1 MRGTSRARPLR
12 RAGVPVALAG
22 VLLLGGCAAG
32 PDADAAAEVAVS
44 FTAAASAGDGEAAC
58 ALASDAA
65 REAVEEATGEPCADG
80 VTRLGIT
87 AITPDDVVASGRG
100 AVVHADGEAVF
111 LAHSPDGWRVRAAG
125 CTPRGDGP
133 YDCEMDGS

>member
-1 MRGTSRARPLR
+1 MGGTSRARPVR
-12 RAGVPVALAG
+12 RAALPVALAG

-32 PDADAAAEVAVS
+32 PDAEGATEVAVA
-44 FTAAASAGDGEAAC
+44 FTAAASTGDGEAAC
-58 ALASDAA
+58 ALAADAA
-65 REAVEEATGEPCADG
+65 REAVEETTGEPCADG

-87 AITPDDVVASGRG
+87 AIAPDDVVVSGRG
-100 AVVHADGEAVF
+100 ALVRADGEAVF
-111 LAHSPDGWRVRAAG
+111 LAHSADGWQVRAAG